1 MGIPSHWISVWNKEI
16 FIIATGGKTFRSLSK
31 LLCQKVL
38 LSWCFDL
45 VNPASLKML
54 SQTGPG
60 WVALSTAWS
69 SVWGQSESCV
79 RRASPQLL
87 RFRLCSLTGVCVSA
101 PCQWTR
107 TTSASLSPR
116 VLMGLKAAPLLTSL
130 ADTEALPHA
139 GKMLWAAVMNIVSFS
154 LVASTGC
161 QPVCCWKWR

>member
-54 SQTGPG
+54 SQTGSG

-79 RRASPQLL
+79 RRDSSQLL